1 MAELQQILG
10 SIFRDIAQ
18 ARVTSDLYSRNISKY
33 YEQDPLLRKFPLPR
47 TDVDEVEVDLKF
59 VMAGL
64 EATTDQDESRES
76 STATIFT
83 KIAGN
88 LSDGLFENMRAASGK
103 FANLSEQT
111 ANRLEGLEHR
121 IYLSQSLLI
130 YFQNH
135 RAQLMHDGKFDVGK
149 ALSDIK
155 QLLKSNLEEQLGD
168 SGLTENQLQD
178 IEKKVFANLKIE
190 NHLKSIK
197 KPLEESY
204 NGDADFRATVEVTV
218 DKLAEAPDTAI
229 SSIKVKARVR
239 NYIWS
244 KVEHEGK
251 TWRSLNPE

>member
-10 SIFRDIAQ
+10 SIFRDISQ

-83 KIAGN
+83 KLAGDI
-88 LSDGLFENMRAASGK
+88 SGGMFENMYAAAK
-103 FANLSEQT
+103 EYANLSEQT
-111 ANRLEGLEHR
+111 AKRLQGLEHR

-130 YFQNH
+130 YFQNN
-135 RAQLMHDGKFDVGK
+135 RAELMRDGKFDVNK
-149 ALSDIK
+149 ASKDLD
-155 QLLKSNLEEQLGD
+155 QLLKSNLKEQLGD
-168 SGLTENQLQD
+168 SGLTDNQLQD
-178 IEKKVFANLKIE
+178 VRKKVFANLKIE
-190 NHLKSIK
+190 TLLKSIR
-197 KPLEESY
+197 KPIEESY
-204 NGDADFRATVEVTV
+204 NGDVDFRATVEVTA
-218 DKLAEAPDTAI
+218 DKLAEASETAI